1 MKTTI
6 ITAKIGF
13 FVLIAMFELTSSIAQ
28 NYDPTPKTPVT
39 AQFQIQQIENLLN
52 PENLIPKFP
61 TSPFQ
66 KQELS
71 IQEQNRLLIE
81 QATQNE
87 QKREQQLK
95 EIYAEI
101 KSDNV
106 SYTLPNFSN
115 VLETKYFHSAF
126 DSILALNV
134 SDYSLKKGTFF
145 VENAFYENKKN
156 YDDFQQIIANI
167 GSFLLEKMNDFGY
180 DKNSN
185 VAKNFV
191 LFQFFSDTLRVKSG
205 LEHLPVQ
212 YDFDD
217 FMGDKDWSNMFVQK
231 LLETNKGQCNSMPRL
246 YLILAEEIGA
256 EAFLSTSP
264 NHSYIK
270 FRDENNYWYNVEL
283 TNHMFTTNSAILQS
297 GFIKAEALQ
306 NQIYMKNLTQAEL
319 KSQTLVDLTLAYIHK
334 FGYDEFVNTVI
345 DNALEIS
352 PNYLNALMVKAN
364 VSAIRFENVMHQ
376 LGINPRDNADLQNIK
391 YYPKAIAQLKTVNA
405 INQKIDAL
413 GYEFMS
419 SEDYLKWLNSLTK
432 AQEKQQSQALKNQFQ
447 LQLKPLKD

>member
-1 MKTTI
+1 MKRTNV
-6 ITAKIGF
+6 KLKWKLL
-13 FVLIAMFELTSSIAQ
+13 VLITMFEITSSIAQ
-28 NYDPTPKTPVT
+28 NIQNIDPTPKTPTVNRL
-39 AQFQIQQIENLLN
+39 QFYDNILNVDDLL
-52 PENLIPKFP
+52 PKIP

-66 KQELS
+66 RQDLS

-87 QKREQQLK
+87 LKREQQLK
-95 EIYAEI
+95 EIYAEL

-106 SYTLPNFSN
+106 SYTLPSFIN
-115 VLETKYFHSAF
+115 VAETKFFHSAF
-126 DSILALNV
+126 DSISAMNV
-134 SDYSLKKGTFF
+134 ADFSLKKGTFL
-145 VENAFYENKKN
+145 VENAFYENNKN
-156 YDDFQQIIANI
+156 YEDFQKILANI
-167 GSFLLEKMNDFGY
+167 GSFLLEKMKDFGY
-180 DKNSN
+180 DRNSN
-185 VAKNFV
+185 VAKNFI

-205 LEHLPVQ
+205 LEHLPVK

-246 YLILAEEIGA
+246 YLILADEIGA

-270 FRDENNYWYNVEL
+270 FRDENDYWYNVEL
-283 TNHMFTTNSAILQS
+283 TNQMFTTNSAILQS

-306 NQIYMKNLTQAEL
+306 NQIYMKSLSKAEL
-319 KSQTLVDLTLAYIHK
+319 KSQTLVDLALAYIHK
-334 FGYDEFVNTVI
+334 FGYDEFVNTI
-345 DNALEIS
+345 IGKALETS

-364 VSAIRFENVMHQ
+364 VSALRFEFVMQQ
-376 LGINPRDNADLQNIK
+376 LGINPRDNSDLQNIK
-391 YYPKAIAQLKTVNA
+391 YYPKAIAQLKSVNG

-419 SEDYLKWLNSLTK
+419 SDDYLKWLNSLTK
-432 AQEKQQSQALKNQFQ
+432 AQEKQQSQDLKNQ
-447 LQLKPLKD
+447 LQLKPLKN